1 MYVRQRLP
9 VPHSPAPPLSH
20 SPTPPLSHS
29 PIPPF
34 FLLVD
39 DLYRR
44 RGQPGAVEE
53 SVSLL
58 TNTRDAHNGYE
69 VHWRLARAL
78 FFLGQCADVSD
89 QKQQFH
95 STAVQAGQRA
105 VFSKPTR
112 VEGHFWLGVNL
123 ALYAEATG
131 GLRAARALLRA
142 RRELKRAAAISE
154 SYHGA
159 GPLRVLGRLEHHAPL
174 LLGGSRRRSLSYFE
188 RALAI
193 TSNSVTMIYMAE
205 LLLSIG
211 DRPRAF
217 ELLQQLVSLP
227 IDPEWEFE
235 NLRDRQLAQSMLAKA
250 SSGL

>member
-1 MYVRQRLP
+1 MRD
-9 VPHSPAPPLSH
+9 SPALS
-20 SPTPPLSHS
+20 L
-29 PIPPF
+29 I
-34 FLLVD
+34 D

-58 TNTRDAHNGYE
+58 TNSSDANHTYE
-69 VHWRLARAL
+69 AHWRLARAR
-78 FFLGQCADVSD
+78 FFLGQCEEVSD
-89 QKQQFH
+89 QKRQLH

-105 VFSKPTR
+105 VSSDPGR

-123 ALYAEATG
+123 ALFAESSG
-131 GLRAARALLRA
+131 GLGAARALLRA

-159 GPLRVLGRLEHHAPL
+159 GPLRVLGRLEHHAPFF
-174 LLGGSRRRSLSYFE
+174 LGGSRRRSLSYFE
-188 RALAI
+188 RALAT

-211 DRPRAF
+211 DRPRASD
-217 ELLQQLVSLP
+217 LLQQLVSLP

-235 NLRDRQLAQSMLAKA
+235 NLRDRQLAQSMLAKTSA
-250 SSGL
+250 GL